1 MSRIAITGATGLIGS
16 ALSESLTADGHT
28 VHRIT
33 RRPDQAG
40 PDDLVWDIDRRSID
54 ADRLEGVDAVVHL
67 AAELIDGRGE
77 QARQRILES
86 RRAGTQLIAETIAS
100 LDQPPEVFVSASAV
114 GYYGDRGDEVLTEE
128 AGPGDDFMASVCVAW
143 EQAAQ
148 PARDAGIRTVH
159 PRTGVVIHKDGPLID
174 KIELPF
180 KLGVGG
186 RVGHGWQYVPWISL
200 EDEVRGLRFL
210 IDRDLEG
217 PVNLVGPEPV
227 TNREMTKALGAVMR
241 RPTVL
246 PVPPVAVRLIYG
258 DIAESLAMVSSRVVP
273 QRLLTA
279 GFSYRHNT
287 LTAALQ
293 AAFGRRAA

>member
-1 MSRIAITGATGLIGS
+1 MSRIAVTGATGLIGS
-16 ALSESLTADGHT
+16 ALTEALTVDGHT

-33 RRPDQAG
+33 RRPEAAG
-40 PDDLVWDIDRRSID
+40 ADDLVWDLDTRSID
-54 ADRLEGVDAVVHL
+54 AARLEGVDAVVHL
-67 AAELIDGRGE
+67 AGELIDGRGE
-77 QARQRILES
+77 QAKRRILES
-86 RRAGTQLIAETIAS
+86 RKAGTRLIAETIAS

-128 AGPGDDFMASVCVAW
+128 SGPGDDFLASMCVAW
-143 EQAAQ
+143 EAAAQ

-159 PRTGVVIHKDGPLID
+159 PRTGVVIHKDGPLIE
-174 KIELPF
+174 KIDLPF

-186 RVGHGWQYVPWISL
+186 RVGHGRQYVPWISL
-200 EDEVRGLRFL
+200 EDEVRALRFL
-210 IDRDLEG
+210 IERDLEG

-227 TNREMTKALGAVMR
+227 TNREMTKALGTVMR

-246 PVPPVAVRLIYG
+246 PVPPAAVRLIYG
-258 DIAESLAMVSSRVVP
+258 DLAETLATVSNRVVP

-279 GFSYRHNT
+279 GFSFRHGT